1 MTGLP
6 GVLSRRIRQIRYRR
20 EGLSAC
26 NRYPCARSRERAIE
40 AAKKRF
46 ARLEGIRDW
55 RDHARI
61 IEVSTID
68 DDPPLG
74 VSHYR

>member
-1 MTGLP
+1 VCFLDEFARFDT
-6 GVLSRRIRQIRYRR
+6 VVRACQRAIVIR
-20 EGLSAC
+20 
-26 NRYPCARSRERAIE
+26 CAPSRERAIE